1 MFTIYKRRNPKLRFR
16 HFFPVTFQLKML
28 FENIFVTVGTT
39 QFDAL
44 IQIIFSEKIVQL
56 FHKFKC
62 KKVTMQI
69 GQGKIDDKAVE
80 RLAKEFEVEVYGLK
94 PTILP
99 DVKSSDLVIS
109 HAGAGSCIEVLN
121 AGKPLV
127 VVVNEKLMDNHQL
140 ELAQKL
146 SSDGYLFYCVPQT
159 LATTLDEMNVDE
171 LKPYPKGNTKGFV
184 KYLDEWMGFA

>member
-1 MFTIYKRRNPKLRFR
+1 
-16 HFFPVTFQLKML
+16 ML
-28 FENIFVTVGTT
+28 FQNIFVTVGTT

-44 IQIIFSEKIVQL
+44 IQMILSEKIIQL

-62 KKVTMQI
+62 KKIIMQI
-69 GQGKIDDKAVE
+69 GQGKIDDQAVQ
-80 RLAKEFEVEVYGLK
+80 RLSKEFEVEVYALK

-146 SSDGYLFYCVPQT
+146 SNDGYLFYCFPQT

-171 LKPYPKGNTKGFV
+171 LKPYPKGNAKGFV

>member
-1 MFTIYKRRNPKLRFR
+1 MI
-16 HFFPVTFQLKML
+16 
-28 FENIFVTVGTT
+28 FENIFITVGTT

-44 IQIIFSEKIVQL
+44 IQTILTEEIIQS

-62 KKVTMQI
+62 KKITMQI
-69 GQGKIDDKAVE
+69 GQGKIDDQAVQ
-80 RLAKEFEVEVYGLK
+80 LLSKEFEIEVYALK

-99 DVKSSDLVIS
+99 DVKSADLVIS

-121 AGKPLV
+121 AGKPLI

-159 LATTLDEMNVDE
+159 LATTLDGMDVTE
-171 LKPYPKGNTKGFV
+171 LKPYPKGNAKGFV

>member
-1 MFTIYKRRNPKLRFR
+1 MF
-16 HFFPVTFQLKML
+16 

-44 IQIIFSEKIVQL
+44 IQTILSEKIIQL
-56 FHKFKC
+56 FHRFKC
-62 KKVTMQI
+62 KKLTIQI
-69 GQGKIDDKAVE
+69 GQGQIDDKAVQH
-80 RLAKEFEVEVYGLK
+80 LAKEFEVEVYTLK

-99 DVKSSDLVIS
+99 DIRSSDLVIG

-140 ELAQKL
+140 ELAEKL

-159 LATTLDEMNVDE
+159 LATTLDQMNVDD
-171 LKPYPKGNTKGFV
+171 LKPYPKGNSKGFL

>member
-1 MFTIYKRRNPKLRFR
+1 M
-16 HFFPVTFQLKML
+16 
-28 FENIFVTVGTT
+28 VGTT

-44 IQIIFSEKIVQL
+44 IETILSEEIVQL

-62 KKVTMQI
+62 KKIILQI
-69 GQGKIDDKAVE
+69 GQGKIDDQAIE
-80 RLAKEFEVEVYGLK
+80 RLSKEFDVEVYALK

-99 DVKSSDLVIS
+99 DVKSADLVIS

-127 VVVNEKLMDNHQL
+127 VVVNENLMDNHQL

-159 LATTLDEMNVDE
+159 LATTLDEMNIE
-171 LKPYPKGNTKGFV
+171 TLKPYPKGNAKGFV